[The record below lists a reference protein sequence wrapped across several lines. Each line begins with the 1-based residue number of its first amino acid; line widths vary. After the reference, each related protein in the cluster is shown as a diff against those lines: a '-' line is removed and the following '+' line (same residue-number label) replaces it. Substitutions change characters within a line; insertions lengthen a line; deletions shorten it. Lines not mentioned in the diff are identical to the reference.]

1 MSARQVSDIE
11 LSFSD
16 KLSAVKQLPDETPT
30 TAAETSVS
38 STTGEMDYLRKQY
51 EVVVQD
57 STPIFITRFIGKP

>member
-57 STPIFITRFIGKP
+57 STPIFITRFMGKP

>member
-38 STTGEMDYLRKQY
+38 STTGELDYLRKQY

-57 STPIFITRFIGKP
+57 STPIFITRFMGKP